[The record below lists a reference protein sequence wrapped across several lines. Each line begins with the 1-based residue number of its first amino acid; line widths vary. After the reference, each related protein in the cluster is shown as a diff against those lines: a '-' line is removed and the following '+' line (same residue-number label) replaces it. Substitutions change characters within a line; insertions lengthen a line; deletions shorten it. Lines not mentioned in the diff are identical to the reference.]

1 MLLKRIS
8 LLTLGTALSAW
19 AIPVQAQAEG
29 QIIRGAEQDDA
40 LLDVALEDLLVL
52 ESTSVA
58 KKRQTVRDSAAAV
71 YVISQ
76 EDIRNSPAGTIP
88 DLLRAVP
95 GLEVGQIANG
105 ATAVSIRGLNG
116 RNSNSL
122 LVMVDGRTIYVSTL
136 SGVFWDQLNLPLQDI
151 ERIEVVRGPGATLW
165 GANAVNGVINI
176 ITKHSGETLG
186 ARVHTRVGNRKQEA
200 ALSYGT
206 RLAEDITLRTYG
218 AVRRDE
224 GLQNFAGEDT
234 GTPTNSGEAGFRL
247 DWEPTQRDAFTL
259 QGDYKAGSADN
270 TTFAIDPALIDPT
283 PIPIVT
289 AMEYHQTNLLA
300 RWRRQQSDKVNW
312 SAQAYYSKIHREELG
327 FFHLDWSI
335 ADFDFGANWRP
346 DDTHDISFGIN
357 ARAIW
362 DEFET
367 IDHRVMFQQASNTD
381 LWLSG
386 YLQNDI
392 SLIENELRLT
402 VGAKLERNNFTGF
415 EFQPGAR
422 IFYRPAENL
431 GLWAAASRA
440 VRTPSRFERDA
451 DLQFIVNQPFSRSNP
466 SALPLFPTLVG
477 SQDLESENL
486 TAFESGF
493 RVDFAGNWNLDV
505 SAYYNQYEDLNEPTL
520 IASRPIFIPDVAF
533 PVSVDATVQFQSRG
547 TAETWGF
554 EAVLKGEVAAWWQ
567 TQLSYSN
574 FNCRNGIDPASGERF
589 TGFLA
594 LDGSPEHQFALTNGF
609 QINPSVYLNTQLRYV
624 DSLLGGKIPSYVAGD
639 VRLRYET
646 PSGLEVSLIG
656 ENLLDKR
663 RFEFMLES
671 YPAPMSFNPRSV
683 SLELRYRF

>member
-1 MLLKRIS
+1 MLLKCIS
-8 LLTLGTALSAW
+8 LLTLGTALSVW
-19 AIPVQAQAEG
+19 AIPAQAQAEG

-105 ATAVSIRGLNG
+105 ATAVSIRGLKG

-151 ERIEVVRGPGATLW
+151 ERIEVVRGPRATLW

-186 ARVHTRVGNRKQEA
+186 ARAHTRVGNRKQEA

-206 RLAEDITLRTYG
+206 RLAEDITLRAYSTG
-218 AVRRDE
+218 RRDE

-283 PIPIVT
+283 PIPIVI

-300 RWRRQQSDKVNW
+300 RWLRQQSDKFNW

-362 DEFET
+362 DQFET
-367 IDHRVMFQQASNTD
+367 VDHRVMFQRATNTD

-402 VGAKLERNNFTGF
+402 VGAKLERNNFTSF

-431 GLWAAASRA
+431 GLWAWRL
-440 VRTPSRFERDA
+440 A
-451 DLQFIVNQPFSRSNP
+451 DWHGRKWN
-466 SALPLFPTLVG
+466 G
-477 SQDLESENL
+477 SSH
-486 TAFESGF
+486 
-493 RVDFAGNWNLDV
+493 
-505 SAYYNQYEDLNEPTL
+505 Y
-520 IASRPIFIPDVAF
+520 
-533 PVSVDATVQFQSRG
+533 
-547 TAETWGF
+547 
-554 EAVLKGEVAAWWQ
+554 
-567 TQLSYSN
+567 
-574 FNCRNGIDPASGERF
+574 
-589 TGFLA
+589 
-594 LDGSPEHQFALTNGF
+594 
-609 QINPSVYLNTQLRYV
+609 
-624 DSLLGGKIPSYVAGD
+624 
-639 VRLRYET
+639 
-646 PSGLEVSLIG
+646 
-656 ENLLDKR
+656 
-663 RFEFMLES
+663 
-671 YPAPMSFNPRSV
+671 
-683 SLELRYRF
+683 